1 MVIGVVVVKAGG
13 TFFFFDFPDLTDEL
27 VLALSDISREATE
40 PD

>member
-1 MVIGVVVVKAGG
+1 MVIGVVVVKAG
-13 TFFFFDFPDLTDEL
+13 TFFFFDFPDFTDEL